1 MTNQSNTS
9 RGLTERQVLDITKRV
24 ARACAKI
31 ARECGPEI
39 RQGDGT
45 TILGDADAEFIA
57 RTIEKDF
64 RLTAG
69 RAALQEQK
77 P

>member
-9 RGLTERQVLDITKRV
+9 RGLTERECPGADDPEERCP
-24 ARACAKI
+24 RHPDDCACW
-31 ARECGPEI
+31 EI
-39 RQGDGT
+39 DMDHPMVRFSK
-45 TILGDADAEFIA
+45 A
-57 RTIEKDF
+57 
-64 RLTAG
+64 AG